1 MKKIEAEQAEALKA
15 KLPDF
20 WLPSLTPTHTSGIPQ
35 TIEDIQAK
43 MEVAKT
49 ECRGGGEGAAHT
61 LSYVSIAPCCIHIL
75 THRSLMYL
83 LIE

>member
-61 LSYVSIAPCCIHIL
+61 LSYVSIAYCSIHFVAHL
-75 THRSLMYL
+75 SRVSAL
-83 LIE
+83 E